1 MSAAT
6 HAKEPATENT
16 LLYFGQSLWCGL
28 EAEGRHTFRQ
38 KVM

>member
-6 HAKEPATENT
+6 YAKEPATENT

-28 EAEGRHTFRQ
+28 EAEAVTHFVKR
-38 KVM
+38 